1 MTLADRFSAAADTNA
16 AALNQTNPLSFTVM
30 RYEDLIENVTAYR
43 ATVADNILRML
54 FLSSRKF

>member
-1 MTLADRFSAAADTNA
+1 MW
-16 AALNQTNPLSFTVM
+16 FTVM

>member
-1 MTLADRFSAAADTNA
+1 MTLADRFSAATDANA
-16 AALNQTNPLSFTVM
+16 AALNQTHPMWFTVM